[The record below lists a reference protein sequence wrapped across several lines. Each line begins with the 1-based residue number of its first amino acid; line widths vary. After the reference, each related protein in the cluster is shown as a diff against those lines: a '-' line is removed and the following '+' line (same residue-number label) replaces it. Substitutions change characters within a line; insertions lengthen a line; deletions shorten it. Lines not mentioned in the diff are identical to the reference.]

1 MRTVV
6 HVPLRNLEF
15 STLRQTLVYVNLDT
29 WICMKE
35 YAGRVQAHVLLV
47 PSIKL
52 IVLLAMKQSN
62 IEF

>member
-6 HVPLRNLEF
+6 HVSLGNLES
-15 STLRQTLVYVNLDT
+15 STLRQTLVYANLDT

-35 YAGRVQAHVLLV
+35 YAECVRAHVLLV
-47 PSIKL
+47 LSIKL
-52 IVLLAMKQSN
+52 IVLLAVKQSN